1 MPRTSV
7 FIIAALTLAWG
18 GSPSAAGDVK
28 SAPITERRA
37 DPAAVWVREG
47 SSRLTTKSAA
57 PLRID
62 NVRLEAAPGTETVPS
77 AVLKFDVINAS
88 PKRQTD
94 LLLEISI
101 TEKPA
106 LDPVLAPRRVLV
118 RPFKIRGNFVLEAGY
133 TINYQMLLRH
143 LSTDCDCVANV
154 DVLSVRALPDLD

>member
-1 MPRTSV
+1 MPRTRA
-7 FIIAALTLAWG
+7 FIIGALTLACG
-18 GSPSAAGDVK
+18 GSLSATGDIK
-28 SAPITERRA
+28 GTPIAEPRPK
-37 DPAAVWVREG
+37 PAAIWVRDS
-47 SSRLTTKSAA
+47 SSRLATKSAA
-57 PLRID
+57 PLRIE

-106 LDPVLAPRRVLV
+106 LDPVLTPRRVLV

-133 TINYQMLLRH
+133 TINYELRLRH
-143 LSTDCDCVANV
+143 LSTDCDCVATV
-154 DVLSVRALPDLD
+154 DVLSVRALPDSD